1 MTLISRNALK
11 KSVTAIFSVLVILS
25 IMLAVVTLIA
35 ATGRDLQVKK
45 TEYGILDLRNKE
57 FTPFID
63 DIMAKEIVGRRS
75 GGTDKQDPRIRYS
88 EILENINKSLRR
100 YSLETIGTAK
110 LDNDFFTLT
119 RENRYMDLNVKLKR
133 TLSKKYRTVRFTINW
148 KNIIFGTAEKDGEER
163 EVVAINRNRLKE
175 EAHFDVI
182 DKAYQARK
190 EMKATTVDDISD
202 YDMIVHDKNPLL
214 VRKGKIK
221 TDKIDKEK
229 IKKYIDSMDG
239 SFKLYRKDSKPE
251 DKEVTVR
258 VYELNDEGTYLVDLE
273 IVKKGES
280 FKLNEKYKGD
290 CGNWFAYPDSRTPAF
305 DDEHEIDPDKNIT
318 DIISNTYIYGVMNG
332 YEPVKLTVKH
342 NFEFD
347 TNKYDD
353 KVIELTRKTEVFIVK
368 KGETLNIEHY
378 DVFHKNFNEEHFKPT
393 QAGYKRKSIG
403 YELVK
408 TTVRPGD
415 GEAEETNELK
425 KKTGIKNYEV
435 SFYYNRKE
443 IELEA
448 YNDQGNKID
457 DLEKLGLKG
466 NKYKFGDEMYINDN
480 TVPYGTFKRWK
491 TESGNVKNEITQG
504 RAVLDEN
511 FIGSNKLILRAEV
524 VKEEP
529 PKVSII
535 IDYYVEK
542 EKDEYERAKGED
554 YKRQIIREYV
564 KGSPVSIQSLVK
576 TKTPPDLSTYE
587 QAPQYWDAISNT
599 EYTSNVVDRDDIM
612 NIHVRFKKIK
622 TKLHFKKSKPDN
634 VDDWIDDDK
643 FNDLFDTE
651 SAVLYGAKP
660 TASLIAK
667 NAPNGQVIEHAGMR
681 AVFKRWVYLKNGKY
695 VEFDLNT
702 YENKD
707 KVKDLDIY
715 AEWENIAKFKTTV
728 RLADLKDETYAS
740 TPDNPQFDVE
750 YEISGIASGSRYS
763 IKNTELREKLKAKI
777 NEELT
782 RRGWSDF
789 DTIFDMSKLEKTIG
803 DEEEVSVTHDSLNLF
818 TVRIER
824 IVRDL
829 NVEHDFS
836 VQQYSDIA
844 ENIKNFAGTDT
855 SEYSPTELI
864 GAAALRY
871 NIKEVIKYKAT
882 LRKDNA
888 GKFIFKLKD
897 FIKDKYKELKIG
909 INPTNPQYQ
918 SSHFLIDKVAIQGNE
933 FEYDEASGF
942 EVEENDLNFTLRYI
956 YKPNTFKLNIV
967 KGGSDP
973 HNYINLNNQEERDV
987 MHLRQVLLKRPINSE
1002 KTVYDKTKWKFNG
1015 WQYEDGTPVSDGM
1028 LTDHAEGNNY
1038 LMPGTNV
1045 TLKPSWVEVKKAIV
1059 KVALEFEQEDGSYQ
1073 VKALSDKIIGPD
1085 EEQWALGQQIDVD
1098 EYTKK
1103 EGNPINNPTPNFTGY
1118 DYDEEGTLKQNSMRK
1133 KDGKLYY
1140 TVDTIGESI
1149 AKIKFRLKRVNA
1161 RFIATQEYDECELP
1175 EDINNI
1181 KFGSNVNIPTAR
1193 YLRTG
1198 VGGVADFRGWSLED
1212 RSDAD
1217 IIAGSSTF
1225 KFDKEEYFKDST
1237 MTFYARW
1244 KKLEIDLKAN
1254 VQFEKSNG
1262 GKEFGVP
1269 HYIDESEF
1277 VIKKIFAT
1285 YDGQEGEK
1293 ARPNNYRD
1301 IVFNRIKDKN
1311 PFADAVYD
1319 EGDGSQELDIS
1330 EDDNVFNYTIRR
1342 KQWTFNFRLPAQLG
1356 NSVTTVKALYGAKI
1370 GSSSIPNPRFKDVD
1384 LLGINGYAEVEH
1396 WTREVPGSVDAFI
1409 QSGAKFDIENV
1420 NFDDINLYNN
1430 TSGTIDLYPVWG
1442 AIKKLAT
1449 TLQLFEEKSDF
1460 SSESDRWELKEFKSS
1475 VLKTE
1480 NDEVDFETFKDDVL
1494 TAIDERFNSD
1504 FDQMQFKLENQV
1516 KDKNFKTNVKR
1527 NLKLQYYV
1535 ARKKVRLTLSTQETP
1550 TEIPN
1555 VTVADSNNRILEYR
1569 YGQKPNHAV
1578 PSIPGTATHN
1588 FINMWLDEDG
1598 FKFKFNGDR
1607 EVNKNMTL
1615 SPVYEVKYAKFTI
1628 EKGNMEVDEIYYED
1642 EDATAEVVGNK
1653 IEVTLPITKY
1663 PYSIKGLK
1671 SGNTYGLSFGGT
1683 GVPYDKTTQRPVHN
1697 FTYTKEIVQPGDTSV
1712 IQFEQFNQR
1721 FVKYYPQTKTFEPI
1735 TDPAAK
1741 EELQTYDFVAQE
1753 IGNIHMEITNVYYKG
1768 EKYEK
1773 VKKDGTYHYFKYEQ
1787 VFFAQSEINTKQKW
1801 AETNIDV
1808 SFFTRKLQ
1816 TGDGRSYD
1824 YDKSYLKAYV
1834 ENVVRKKMMCE
1845 DIIMPT
1851 FEDDYDVNSS
1861 SNSVL
1866 DEYTKRYKSDEI
1878 NVKGITEYVSF
1889 IYDWRGLNNPLNGT
1903 LYKEVRGMTSYIVDN
1918 STLYEL
1924 WFTSGL
1930 LKTFTIKSNGKNKVI
1945 TFRYWQRKFV
1955 FNYFEQVI
1963 GLRVAVAN

>member
-11 KSVTAIFSVLVILS
+11 KSVTAIFSILVILS
-25 IMLAVVTLIA
+25 IMLAIVTLIA

-45 TEYGILDLRNKE
+45 TEYGLLDLRNKE
-57 FTPFID
+57 FTPYID
-63 DIMAKEIVGRRS
+63 DIMAKEIIGRRS

-88 EILENINKSLRR
+88 EILENVNKSLRR

-119 RENRYMDLNVKLKR
+119 KENQYIDLNVKLKR
-133 TLSKKYRTVRFTINW
+133 TLSKKYRKVRFRINW
-148 KNIIFGTAEKDGEER
+148 KNIVFGIAEKDGEER
-163 EVVAINRNRLKE
+163 EVVAINRDRLKE

-202 YDMIVHDKNPLL
+202 YDMVVHDKNPLL

-221 TDKIDKEK
+221 TDKIDKDK
-229 IKKYIDSMDG
+229 IKKYIDSMNG

-258 VYELNDEGTYLVDLE
+258 VYELNDEGSYLVDLE

-305 DDEHEIDPDKNIT
+305 DDEYEIDPDKNIT
-318 DIISNTYIYGVMNG
+318 DIISNTYVYGVMNG

-368 KGETLNIEHY
+368 KGEVLNIEQY
-378 DVFHKNFNEEHFKPT
+378 DVFNKNFNEDYFKPIQT
-393 QAGYKRKSIG
+393 GYKRKSIG
-403 YELVK
+403 YNLVK
-408 TTVRPGD
+408 TTVRAGD
-415 GEAEETNELK
+415 GVAEETNELQ

-443 IELEA
+443 IEIEA
-448 YNDQGNKID
+448 YNDQGNRIE

-511 FIGSNKLILRAEV
+511 FIGSNRLILRAEV

-542 EKDEYERAKGED
+542 EKDEYERAKGDD

-576 TKTPPDLSTYE
+576 TKTPPDLTTYE
-587 QAPQYWDAISNT
+587 QSPQYWDAISNS
-599 EYTSNVVDRDDIM
+599 EYTSNVVDREGMM

-634 VDDWIDDDK
+634 IDDWIDDDK
-643 FNDLFDTE
+643 FSTLFDTE

-660 TASLIAK
+660 GAALVAK

-728 RLADLKDETYAS
+728 RLADLNGETYATDS
-740 TPDNPQFDVE
+740 DNPQFDIE
-750 YEISGIASGSRYS
+750 YEISGLTPGSKYQIS
-763 IKNTELREKLKAKI
+763 NSELKEKLKAEI
-777 NEELT
+777 NKELN
-782 RRGWSDF
+782 RRGWADF
-789 DTIFDMSKLEKTIG
+789 DSVFDISGLNKTVG
-803 DEEEVSVTHDSLNLF
+803 DETEVNISHDSLNLF
-818 TVRIER
+818 TVKIER

-844 ENIKNFAGTDT
+844 ENIKNLAGTDT
-855 SEYSPTELI
+855 SEYTATELA

-909 INPTNPQYQ
+909 INPSHPQYKA
-918 SSHFLIDKVAIQGNE
+918 SHFLIDKVSIQGNE
-933 FEYDEASGF
+933 FEYDETSGF
-942 EVEENDLNFTLRYI
+942 EVEENELNFTLRYI
-956 YKPNTFKLNIV
+956 YKPNTFKLKIV

-973 HNYINLNNQEERDV
+973 HNYINLNNEEEREV
-987 MHLRQVLLKRPINSE
+987 MHLRQVLLNRPNNTE
-1002 KTVYDKTKWKFNG
+1002 QTAYGKTKWIFKG
-1015 WQYEDGTPVSDGM
+1015 WQYEDGTPVS
-1028 LTDHAEGNNY
+1028 EGLLSDTSEGWNY

-1045 TLKPSWVEVKKAIV
+1045 TLKPAWEEDKKAIV
-1059 KVALEFEQEDGSYQ
+1059 RVGLEFEKEDGSYE
-1073 VKALSDKIIGPD
+1073 VKHLSGIIPGTYD
-1085 EEQWALGQQIDVD
+1085 QQWKLGERVDVD
-1098 EYTKK
+1098 AYTKK
-1103 EGNPINNPTPNFTGY
+1103 DGNPIGGVNFEGY
-1118 DYDEEGTLKQNSMRK
+1118 DFDEEGTLKQNSMIM

-1181 KFGSNVNIPTAR
+1181 KFGSNVNIPAAR

-1198 VGGVADFRGWSLED
+1198 AGGVADFRGWSLED

-1217 IIAGSSTF
+1217 IIAGSSNF
-1225 KFDKEEYFKDST
+1225 NFNKEEYFKNST

-1277 VIKKIFAT
+1277 VIKKIFAK

-1293 ARPNNYRD
+1293 AKPNNYRD

-1396 WTREVPGSVDAFI
+1396 WTREVPGSIDAFI
-1409 QSGAKFDIENV
+1409 QSGAKFDVENV

-1460 SSESDRWELKEFKSS
+1460 SSENDRWEVKELKSS

-1516 KDKNFKTNVKR
+1516 KDKNFKTNVRR

-1555 VTVADSNNRILEYR
+1555 VTVADSNNKILEYR

-1683 GVPYDKTTQRPVHN
+1683 GVPYDKISQRPVHN

-1712 IQFEQFNQR
+1712 IKFELFNQR
-1721 FVKYYPQTKTFEPI
+1721 FVKYYPQTKTFQPI

-1801 AETNIDV
+1801 AESNIDV

-1824 YDKSYLKAYV
+1824 YDKSYLKAYI

-1845 DIIMPT
+1845 DITMPT
-1851 FEDDYDVNSS
+1851 FEDDYDLNSDQVIDL
-1861 SNSVL
+1861 N
-1866 DEYTKRYKSDEI
+1866 EYTKRYKSEKI
-1878 NVKGITEYVSF
+1878 KIKGNTDYVSF

-1903 LYKEVRGMTSYIVDN
+1903 LYKEVRGMTSYN
-1918 STLYEL
+1918 STIYEL

-1955 FNYFEQVI
+1955 FNYFDQVI
-1963 GLRVAVAN
+1963 GLRVAIAN

>member
-11 KSVTAIFSVLVILS
+11 KSVTAIFSILVILS
-25 IMLAVVTLIA
+25 IMLAIVTLIA

-45 TEYGILDLRNKE
+45 TEYGLLDLRNKE
-57 FTPFID
+57 FTPYID
-63 DIMAKEIVGRRS
+63 DIMAKEIIGRRS

-88 EILENINKSLRR
+88 EILENVNKSLRR

-119 RENRYMDLNVKLKR
+119 KENQYIDLNVKLKR
-133 TLSKKYRTVRFTINW
+133 TLSKKYRKVRFRINW
-148 KNIIFGTAEKDGEER
+148 KNIIFGIAEKYGEER
-163 EVVAINRNRLKE
+163 EVVAINRDRLKE

-202 YDMIVHDKNPLL
+202 YDMVVHDKNPLL

-221 TDKIDKEK
+221 TDKIDKDK
-229 IKKYIDSMDG
+229 IKKYIDSMNG

-258 VYELNDEGTYLVDLE
+258 VYELNDEGSYLVDLE

-290 CGNWFAYPDSRTPAF
+290 CGNWFAYPDSRTPTF
-305 DDEHEIDPDKNIT
+305 DDEYEIDPDKNIT
-318 DIISNTYIYGVMNG
+318 DIISNTYVYGVMNG

-368 KGETLNIEHY
+368 KGEVLNIEQY
-378 DVFHKNFNEEHFKPT
+378 DVFNKNFNEDYFKPV
-393 QAGYKRKSIG
+393 QSGYKRKSIG
-403 YELVK
+403 YNLVK
-408 TTVRPGD
+408 TTVRAGD
-415 GEAEETNELK
+415 GVAEETNELQ

-443 IELEA
+443 IEIEA
-448 YNDQGNKID
+448 YNDQGNRIE

-511 FIGSNKLILRAEV
+511 FIGSNRLILRAEV

-542 EKDEYERAKGED
+542 EKDEYERAKGDD

-576 TKTPPDLSTYE
+576 TKTPPDLTTYE
-587 QAPQYWDAISNT
+587 QSPQYWDAISNS
-599 EYTSNVVDRDDIM
+599 EYTSNVVDREGMM

-634 VDDWIDDDK
+634 IDDWIDDDK
-643 FNDLFDTE
+643 FNTLFDTE

-660 TASLIAK
+660 GAALVAK

-728 RLADLKDETYAS
+728 RLADLNGETYA
-740 TPDNPQFDVE
+740 TDPDNPQFDIE
-750 YEISGIASGSRYS
+750 YEISGLTPGNKYQISNS
-763 IKNTELREKLKAKI
+763 ELKEKLKAEI
-777 NEELT
+777 NKELN
-782 RRGWSDF
+782 RRGWADF
-789 DTIFDMSKLEKTIG
+789 DSVFDISGLNKTVG
-803 DEEEVSVTHDSLNLF
+803 DETEVNIAHDSLNLF
-818 TVRIER
+818 TVKIER

-844 ENIKNFAGTDT
+844 ENIKNLAGTDT
-855 SEYSPTELI
+855 SEYTATELA

-909 INPTNPQYQ
+909 INPSHPQYKA
-918 SSHFLIDKVAIQGNE
+918 SHFLIDKVSIQGNE
-933 FEYDEASGF
+933 FEYDETSGF
-942 EVEENDLNFTLRYI
+942 EVEENELNFTLRYI
-956 YKPNTFKLNIV
+956 YKPNTFKLKIV

-973 HNYINLNNQEERDV
+973 HNYINLNNEEEREV
-987 MHLRQVLLKRPINSE
+987 MHLRQVLLNRPNNTEQI
-1002 KTVYDKTKWKFNG
+1002 VYGKTKWIFKG
-1015 WQYEDGTPVSDGM
+1015 WQYEDGTPVS
-1028 LTDHAEGNNY
+1028 EGLLSDTSEGWNY

-1045 TLKPSWVEVKKAIV
+1045 TLKPAWEEDKKAIV
-1059 KVALEFEQEDGSYQ
+1059 RVGLEFEKEDGSYE
-1073 VKALSDKIIGPD
+1073 VKHLSGIIPGTYD
-1085 EEQWALGQQIDVD
+1085 QQWKLGERVDVD
-1098 EYTKK
+1098 AYSKK
-1103 EGNPINNPTPNFTGY
+1103 DGNPIGGVNFEGY
-1118 DYDEEGTLKQNSMRK
+1118 DFDEEGTLKQNSMIM

-1181 KFGSNVNIPTAR
+1181 KYGSNVNIPAAS

-1198 VGGVADFRGWSLED
+1198 AGGVADFRGWSLED

-1217 IIAGSSTF
+1217 IIAGSSNF
-1225 KFDKEEYFKDST
+1225 NFNKEEYFKNST
-1237 MTFYARW
+1237 ITFYARW

-1293 ARPNNYRD
+1293 AKPNNYRD

-1384 LLGINGYAEVEH
+1384 LLGINGYAEVDH
-1396 WTREVPGSVDAFI
+1396 WTREVPGSIDAFI
-1409 QSGAKFDIENV
+1409 QSGAKFDVENV

-1460 SSESDRWELKEFKSS
+1460 SSESDRWELKELKSS

-1504 FDQMQFKLENQV
+1504 FDQMQFKFENQV
-1516 KDKNFKTNVKR
+1516 KDKNFKTNVRR

-1555 VTVADSNNRILEYR
+1555 VTVADSNNKILEYR

-1663 PYSIKGLK
+1663 PYTIKGLK

-1683 GVPYDKTTQRPVHN
+1683 GVPYDKISQRPVHN

-1712 IQFEQFNQR
+1712 IKFEQFNQR

-1773 VKKDGTYHYFKYEQ
+1773 VKKDGIYHYFKYEQ

-1851 FEDDYDVNSS
+1851 FEDDYDLNS
-1861 SNSVL
+1861 
-1866 DEYTKRYKSDEI
+1866 DEVIDLRNYTKRYDSEKI
-1878 NVKGITEYVSF
+1878 KIKGITDYISF
-1889 IYDWRGLNNPLNGT
+1889 IYDYRGLNNPLNGT

-1945 TFRYWQRKFV
+1945 TFRYWQRRFV
-1955 FNYFEQVI
+1955 FNYFDQVI

>member
-305 DDEHEIDPDKNIT
+305 DDEYEIDPDKNIT
-318 DIISNTYIYGVMNG
+318 DIISNTYVYGVMNG

-378 DVFHKNFNEEHFKPT
+378 DVFHKNFNEDHFKPT

-542 EKDEYERAKGED
+542 EKGEYERAKGED

-587 QAPQYWDAISNT
+587 QAPQYWDAINNT

-695 VEFDLNT
+695 VEFDLKT

-728 RLADLKDETYAS
+728 RLADINGETYATDS
-740 TPDNPQFDVE
+740 DNPQFDTE

-855 SEYSPTELI
+855 SEYSPTELA

-909 INPTNPQYQ
+909 INPTDPQYQ
-918 SSHFLIDKVAIQGNE
+918 SSHFLIDKVAIHGNE

-956 YKPNTFKLNIV
+956 YKPNTFKLKIV

-1002 KTVYDKTKWKFNG
+1002 KTIYDKTKWKFNG

-1028 LTDHAEGNNY
+1028 LTDHAEGHNY

-1133 KDGKLYY
+1133 KGGKLYY

-1149 AKIKFRLKRVNA
+1149 AKIKFRLKRVKA

-1175 EDINNI
+1175 EDIKNI
-1181 KFGSNVNIPTAR
+1181 KFGSNVNIPAAS

-1198 VGGVADFRGWSLED
+1198 AGGVADFRGWSLED

-1225 KFDKEEYFKDST
+1225 NFNKEEYFKDST

-1293 ARPNNYRD
+1293 ATPNDYRD

-1311 PFADAVYD
+1311 PFVDAVYD
-1319 EGDGSQELDIS
+1319 EGDGSQQLDIS

-1356 NSVTTVKALYGAKI
+1356 NSVTTVKVLYGAKI

-1384 LLGINGYAEVEH
+1384 LLGTNGYAEVDH
-1396 WTREVPGSVDAFI
+1396 WTREIPSSADAFV

-1442 AIKKLAT
+1442 AVKRMAT

-1460 SSESDRWELKEFKSS
+1460 SSESNRWELKEFKSS
-1475 VLKTE
+1475 TLKTE
-1480 NDEVDFETFKDDVL
+1480 NDEVDFETFKDDIL
-1494 TAIDERFNSD
+1494 TAIGEGFNSD
-1504 FDQMQFKLENQV
+1504 FDELQFMFENQI
-1516 KDKNFKTNVKR
+1516 KDKNFKMNVNK
-1527 NLKLQYYV
+1527 NLKLKYYV
-1535 ARKKVRLTLSTQETP
+1535 LRKKVHLTLDTADNP
-1550 TEIPN
+1550 TEIPG
-1555 VTVADSNNRILEYR
+1555 VTVPNTNGKVLEYR
-1569 YGQKPNHAV
+1569 YGQKPDHGV
-1578 PSIPGTATHN
+1578 PMVSDTGTHEFTST
-1588 FINMWLDEDG
+1588 WLDEDG
-1598 FKFKFNGDR
+1598 FRFSFDGQR
-1607 EVNKNMTL
+1607 EVTKDMKLTPL
-1615 SPVYEVKYAKFTI
+1615 YIEKRAKFTI
-1628 EKGNMEVDEIYYED
+1628 DKGNLGVDEIYYED
-1642 EDATAEVVGNK
+1642 EAATTEIVGNK
-1653 IEVTLPITKY
+1653 IEVTLPVTRY
-1663 PYSIKGLK
+1663 PYTIKGLK
-1671 SGNTYGLSFGGT
+1671 SGSDYGLSFGGL
-1683 GVPYDKTTQRPVHN
+1683 GVPYDKTTQRPVHD
-1697 FTYTKEIVQPGDTSV
+1697 FSYTKEIVQAGETSV
-1712 IQFEQFNQR
+1712 IKFNQFEER
-1721 FVKYYPQTKTFEPI
+1721 FVKHYPQSKIDTPI

-1741 EELQTYDFVAQE
+1741 EEIKTYEFNAEEVGD
-1753 IGNIHMEITNVYYKG
+1753 IHMEITNVYYKG

-1773 VKKDGTYHYFKYEQ
+1773 VKKDGTDHYFRYEE
-1787 VFFAQSEINTKQKW
+1787 VFFTQSEINTKQKW

-1808 SFFTRKLQ
+1808 TFFSKQQGWPSRP
-1816 TGDGRSYD
+1816 YD
-1824 YDKSYLKAYV
+1824 YNKSYQKAYL

-1851 FEDDYDVNSS
+1851 FEDDYDLNSS
-1861 SNSVL
+1861 LNTVL
-1866 DEYTKRYKSDEI
+1866 DDYIKS
-1878 NVKGITEYVSF
+1878 KGINPDNITIRGVSDYARF
-1889 IYDWRGLNNPLNGT
+1889 VFDSNGSGM
-1903 LYKEVRGMTSYIVDN
+1903 LYKKTRGITASMGL
-1918 STLYEL
+1918 TLNFAQGFLGIYP
-1924 WFTSGL
+1924 
-1930 LKTFTIKSNGKNKVI
+1930 IKSNGGTSVI
-1945 TFRYWQRKFV
+1945 SYHYWQYKFV
-1955 FNYFEQVI
+1955 FNGFADVLA
-1963 GLRVAVAN
+1963 LRVAIAN

>member
-11 KSVTAIFSVLVILS
+11 KSVTAIFSILVILS
-25 IMLAVVTLIA
+25 IMLAIITLIA

-45 TEYGILDLRNKE
+45 TEYGLLDLRNKE
-57 FTPFID
+57 FTPYID
-63 DIMAKEIVGRRS
+63 DIMAKEIIGRRS

-88 EILENINKSLRR
+88 EILENVNKSLRR

-119 RENRYMDLNVKLKR
+119 KENQYIDLNVKLKR
-133 TLSKKYRTVRFTINW
+133 TLSKKYRKVRFRINW
-148 KNIIFGTAEKDGEER
+148 KNIVFGIAEKDGEER
-163 EVVAINRNRLKE
+163 EVVAINRDRLKE

-202 YDMIVHDKNPLL
+202 YDMVVHDKNPLL

-221 TDKIDKEK
+221 TDKIDKDK
-229 IKKYIDSMDG
+229 IKKYIDSMNG

-258 VYELNDEGTYLVDLE
+258 VYELNDEGSYLVDLE

-305 DDEHEIDPDKNIT
+305 DDEYEIDPDKNIT
-318 DIISNTYIYGVMNG
+318 DIISNTYVYGVMNG

-368 KGETLNIEHY
+368 KGEVLNIEQY
-378 DVFHKNFNEEHFKPT
+378 DVFNENFNEDYFKPI
-393 QAGYKRKSIG
+393 QSGYKRKSIG
-403 YELVK
+403 YNLVK
-408 TTVRPGD
+408 TTVRAGD
-415 GEAEETNELK
+415 GVAEETNELQ

-443 IELEA
+443 IEIEA
-448 YNDQGNKID
+448 YNDQGNKIE

-511 FIGSNKLILRAEV
+511 FIGSNRLILRAEV

-542 EKDEYERAKGED
+542 EKDEYERAKGDD

-576 TKTPPDLSTYE
+576 TKTPPDLTTYE
-587 QAPQYWDAISNT
+587 QSPQYWDAISNS
-599 EYTSNVVDRDDIM
+599 EYTSNVVDREGMM

-634 VDDWIDDDK
+634 IDDWIDDDK
-643 FNDLFDTE
+643 FSTLFDTE

-660 TASLIAK
+660 GAALVAK

-728 RLADLKDETYAS
+728 RLADLDGETYA
-740 TPDNPQFDVE
+740 TDPDNPQFDIE
-750 YEISGIASGSRYS
+750 YEISGLTPGSKYQIS
-763 IKNTELREKLKAKI
+763 NSELKDKLKAEI
-777 NEELT
+777 NKELN
-782 RRGWSDF
+782 RRGWADF
-789 DTIFDMSKLEKTIG
+789 DSVFDISGLKKTVG
-803 DEEEVSVTHDSLNLF
+803 DETEVNIVHDSLNLF
-818 TVRIER
+818 TVKIER

-844 ENIKNFAGTDT
+844 ENIKNLAGTDT
-855 SEYSPTELI
+855 SEYTATELA
-864 GAAALRY
+864 GAASLRY

-897 FIKDKYKELKIG
+897 FIKNKYKELKIG
-909 INPTNPQYQ
+909 INPSDPQYKA
-918 SSHFLIDKVAIQGNE
+918 SHFLIDKVSIQGNE
-933 FEYDEASGF
+933 FEYDETSGF
-942 EVEENDLNFTLRYI
+942 EVEENELNFTLRYI
-956 YKPNTFKLNIV
+956 YKPNTFKLKIV

-973 HNYINLNNQEERDV
+973 HNYINLNNEEEREV
-987 MHLRQVLLKRPINSE
+987 MHLRQVLLNRPNNTE
-1002 KTVYDKTKWKFNG
+1002 QTAYGKTKWIFKG
-1015 WQYEDGTPVSDGM
+1015 WQYEDGTPVS
-1028 LTDHAEGNNY
+1028 EGLLSDTSEGWNY

-1045 TLKPSWVEVKKAIV
+1045 TLKPAWEEDKKAIV
-1059 KVALEFEQEDGSYQ
+1059 RVGLEFEKEDGNYE
-1073 VKALSDKIIGPD
+1073 VKHLSGIIPGTYD
-1085 EEQWALGQQIDVD
+1085 QQWKLGERVDVD
-1098 EYTKK
+1098 AYSKK
-1103 EGNPINNPTPNFTGY
+1103 DGNPIGGVNFEGY
-1118 DYDEEGTLKQNSMRK
+1118 DFDEEGTLKQNSMIM

-1161 RFIATQEYDECELP
+1161 KFIATQEYDECELP

-1181 KFGSNVNIPTAR
+1181 KFGSNVNIPAAR

-1198 VGGVADFRGWSLED
+1198 AGGVADFRGWSLED

-1217 IIAGSSTF
+1217 IIAGSSNF
-1225 KFDKEEYFKDST
+1225 NFNKEEYFKNST
-1237 MTFYARW
+1237 ITFYARW

-1293 ARPNNYRD
+1293 AKPNNYRD

-1311 PFADAVYD
+1311 PFVDAVYD

-1356 NSVTTVKALYGAKI
+1356 NNVTTVKALYGAKI

-1384 LLGINGYAEVEH
+1384 LLGINGYAEVDH
-1396 WTREVPGSVDAFI
+1396 WTREVPGSIDAFI

-1504 FDQMQFKLENQV
+1504 FDQMQFKFENQV
-1516 KDKNFKTNVKR
+1516 KDKNFKTNVRR

-1555 VTVADSNNRILEYR
+1555 VTVADSNNKILEYR

-1683 GVPYDKTTQRPVHN
+1683 GVPYDKISQRPVHN

-1712 IQFEQFNQR
+1712 IKFELFNQR
-1721 FVKYYPQTKTFEPI
+1721 FVKYYPQTKTFQPI

-1741 EELQTYDFVAQE
+1741 EDIQTYDFIAQE

-1773 VKKDGTYHYFKYEQ
+1773 VKKDGTDHYFKYEQ

-1801 AETNIDV
+1801 AESNIDV

-1824 YDKSYLKAYV
+1824 YDKSYLKAYI

-1845 DIIMPT
+1845 DITMPT
-1851 FEDDYDVNSS
+1851 FEDDYDLNSDQVIDL
-1861 SNSVL
+1861 N
-1866 DEYTKRYKSDEI
+1866 EYTKRYKSEKI
-1878 NVKGITEYVSF
+1878 KIKGNTDYVSF

-1903 LYKEVRGMTSYIVDN
+1903 LYKEVRGMTSYN
-1918 STLYEL
+1918 STIYEL

-1955 FNYFEQVI
+1955 FNYFDQVI
-1963 GLRVAVAN
+1963 GLRVAIAN

>member
-11 KSVTAIFSVLVILS
+11 KSVIAIFSILVILS
-25 IMLAVVTLIA
+25 IMLAIVTLIA

-45 TEYGILDLRNKE
+45 TEYGLLDLRNKE
-57 FTPFID
+57 FTPYID
-63 DIMAKEIVGRRS
+63 DIMAKEIIGRRS

-88 EILENINKSLRR
+88 EILENVNKSLRR

-119 RENRYMDLNVKLKR
+119 KENQYIDLNVKLKR
-133 TLSKKYRTVRFTINW
+133 TLSKKYRKVRFRINW
-148 KNIIFGTAEKDGEER
+148 KNIVFGIAEKDGEER
-163 EVVAINRNRLKE
+163 EVVAINRDRLKE

-202 YDMIVHDKNPLL
+202 YDMVVHDKNPLL

-221 TDKIDKEK
+221 TDKIDKDK
-229 IKKYIDSMDG
+229 IKKYIDSMNG

-258 VYELNDEGTYLVDLE
+258 VYELNDEGSYLVDLE

-290 CGNWFAYPDSRTPAF
+290 CGHWFAYPDSRTPAF
-305 DDEHEIDPDKNIT
+305 DDEYEIDPDKNIT
-318 DIISNTYIYGVMNG
+318 DIISNTYVYGVMNG

-368 KGETLNIEHY
+368 KGEVLNIEQY
-378 DVFHKNFNEEHFKPT
+378 DVFNKNFNEDYFKPI
-393 QAGYKRKSIG
+393 QSGYKRKSIG
-403 YELVK
+403 YNLVK
-408 TTVRPGD
+408 TTVRAGD
-415 GEAEETNELK
+415 GVAEETNELQ

-443 IELEA
+443 IEIEA
-448 YNDQGNKID
+448 YNDQGNRIE

-511 FIGSNKLILRAEV
+511 FIGSNRLILRAEV

-542 EKDEYERAKGED
+542 EKDEYERAKGDD

-576 TKTPPDLSTYE
+576 TKTPPDLTTYE
-587 QAPQYWDAISNT
+587 QSPQYWDAISNS
-599 EYTSNVVDRDDIM
+599 EYTSNVVDREGMM

-634 VDDWIDDDK
+634 IDDWIDDDK
-643 FNDLFDTE
+643 FNTLFDTE

-660 TASLIAK
+660 GAALVAK

-728 RLADLKDETYAS
+728 RLADLDSETYA
-740 TPDNPQFDVE
+740 TDPDNPQFDIE
-750 YEISGIASGSRYS
+750 YEISGLTPGSKYQIS
-763 IKNTELREKLKAKI
+763 NSELKEKLKAEI
-777 NEELT
+777 NKELN
-782 RRGWSDF
+782 RRGWADF
-789 DTIFDMSKLEKTIG
+789 DSVFDISGLNKTVG
-803 DEEEVSVTHDSLNLF
+803 DETEVNIAHDSLNLF
-818 TVRIER
+818 TVKIER

-844 ENIKNFAGTDT
+844 ENIKNLAGTDT
-855 SEYSPTELI
+855 SEYTATELA

-909 INPTNPQYQ
+909 INPSHPQYKA
-918 SSHFLIDKVAIQGNE
+918 SHFLIDKVSIQGNE
-933 FEYDEASGF
+933 FEYDETSGF
-942 EVEENDLNFTLRYI
+942 EVEENELNFTLRYI
-956 YKPNTFKLNIV
+956 YKPNTFKLKIV

-973 HNYINLNNQEERDV
+973 HNYINLNNEEEREV
-987 MHLRQVLLKRPINSE
+987 MHLRQVLLNRPNNTE
-1002 KTVYDKTKWKFNG
+1002 QTAYGKTKWIFKG
-1015 WQYEDGTPVSDGM
+1015 WQYEDGTPVS
-1028 LTDHAEGNNY
+1028 EGLLSDTSEGWNY

-1045 TLKPSWVEVKKAIV
+1045 TLKPSWEEDKKAIV
-1059 KVALEFEQEDGSYQ
+1059 RVGLEFEKEDGSYE
-1073 VKALSDKIIGPD
+1073 VKHLSGIIPGSYD
-1085 EEQWALGQQIDVD
+1085 QQWKLGERVDVD
-1098 EYTKK
+1098 AYSKK
-1103 EGNPINNPTPNFTGY
+1103 DGNPIGGVNFEGY
-1118 DYDEEGTLKQNSMRK
+1118 DFDEEGTLKQNSMIM

-1181 KFGSNVNIPTAR
+1181 KFGSNVNIPAAR

-1198 VGGVADFRGWSLED
+1198 AGGVADFRGWSLED

-1225 KFDKEEYFKDST
+1225 SFNKEEYFKDST
-1237 MTFYARW
+1237 VTFYARW

-1293 ARPNNYRD
+1293 AKPNNYRD

-1342 KQWTFNFRLPAQLG
+1342 KQWTFNFHLPAQLG

-1384 LLGINGYAEVEH
+1384 LLGINGYAEVDH
-1396 WTREVPGSVDAFI
+1396 WTREVPGSIDAFI
-1409 QSGAKFDIENV
+1409 QSGAKFDVENV

-1504 FDQMQFKLENQV
+1504 FDQMQFKFENQV

-1555 VTVADSNNRILEYR
+1555 VTVADSNNKILEYR

-1683 GVPYDKTTQRPVHN
+1683 GVPYDKISQRPVHN

-1712 IQFEQFNQR
+1712 IKFELFNQR
-1721 FVKYYPQTKTFEPI
+1721 FVKYYPQTKTFQPI

-1824 YDKSYLKAYV
+1824 YDKSYLKAYI

-1845 DIIMPT
+1845 DITMPT
-1851 FEDDYDVNSS
+1851 FEDDYDLNSDQVIDL
-1861 SNSVL
+1861 N
-1866 DEYTKRYKSDEI
+1866 EYTKRYKSEKI
-1878 NVKGITEYVSF
+1878 KIKGNTDYVSF

-1903 LYKEVRGMTSYIVDN
+1903 LYKEVRGMTSYN
-1918 STLYEL
+1918 STIYEL

-1955 FNYFEQVI
+1955 FNYFDQVI
-1963 GLRVAVAN
+1963 GLRVAIAN

>member
-1 MTLISRNALK
+1 
-11 KSVTAIFSVLVILS
+11 
-25 IMLAVVTLIA
+25 
-35 ATGRDLQVKK
+35 
-45 TEYGILDLRNKE
+45 
-57 FTPFID
+57 
-63 DIMAKEIVGRRS
+63 
-75 GGTDKQDPRIRYS
+75 
-88 EILENINKSLRR
+88 
-100 YSLETIGTAK
+100 
-110 LDNDFFTLT
+110 
-119 RENRYMDLNVKLKR
+119 
-133 TLSKKYRTVRFTINW
+133 
-148 KNIIFGTAEKDGEER
+148 
-163 EVVAINRNRLKE
+163 
-175 EAHFDVI
+175 
-182 DKAYQARK
+182 
-190 EMKATTVDDISD
+190 
-202 YDMIVHDKNPLL
+202 
-214 VRKGKIK
+214 
-221 TDKIDKEK
+221 
-229 IKKYIDSMDG
+229 
-239 SFKLYRKDSKPE
+239 
-251 DKEVTVR
+251 
-258 VYELNDEGTYLVDLE
+258 
-273 IVKKGES
+273 
-280 FKLNEKYKGD
+280 
-290 CGNWFAYPDSRTPAF
+290 
-305 DDEHEIDPDKNIT
+305 
-318 DIISNTYIYGVMNG
+318 MN
-332 YEPVKLTVKH
+332 
-342 NFEFD
+342 
-347 TNKYDD
+347 
-353 KVIELTRKTEVFIVK
+353 
-368 KGETLNIEHY
+368 
-378 DVFHKNFNEEHFKPT
+378 
-393 QAGYKRKSIG
+393 
-403 YELVK
+403 
-408 TTVRPGD
+408 
-415 GEAEETNELK
+415 
-425 KKTGIKNYEV
+425 
-435 SFYYNRKE
+435 
-443 IELEA
+443 
-448 YNDQGNKID
+448 
-457 DLEKLGLKG
+457 
-466 NKYKFGDEMYINDN
+466 
-480 TVPYGTFKRWK
+480 
-491 TESGNVKNEITQG
+491 
-504 RAVLDEN
+504 
-511 FIGSNKLILRAEV
+511 
-524 VKEEP
+524 
-529 PKVSII
+529 
-535 IDYYVEK
+535 
-542 EKDEYERAKGED
+542 
-554 YKRQIIREYV
+554 
-564 KGSPVSIQSLVK
+564 
-576 TKTPPDLSTYE
+576 
-587 QAPQYWDAISNT
+587 
-599 EYTSNVVDRDDIM
+599 
-612 NIHVRFKKIK
+612 
-622 TKLHFKKSKPDN
+622 
-634 VDDWIDDDK
+634 
-643 FNDLFDTE
+643 
-651 SAVLYGAKP
+651 
-660 TASLIAK
+660 
-667 NAPNGQVIEHAGMR
+667 
-681 AVFKRWVYLKNGKY
+681 
-695 VEFDLNT
+695 
-702 YENKD
+702 
-707 KVKDLDIY
+707 
-715 AEWENIAKFKTTV
+715 
-728 RLADLKDETYAS
+728 
-740 TPDNPQFDVE
+740 
-750 YEISGIASGSRYS
+750 
-763 IKNTELREKLKAKI
+763 
-777 NEELT
+777 
-782 RRGWSDF
+782 RRGWADF
-789 DTIFDMSKLEKTIG
+789 DSVFDISGLNKTVG
-803 DEEEVSVTHDSLNLF
+803 DESEVNIAHDSLNLF
-818 TVRIER
+818 TVKIER

-844 ENIKNFAGTDT
+844 ENIKNLAGTDT
-855 SEYSPTELI
+855 SEYTATELA
-864 GAAALRY
+864 GAASLRY

-897 FIKDKYKELKIG
+897 FIKNKYKELKIG
-909 INPTNPQYQ
+909 INPSDPQYKA
-918 SSHFLIDKVAIQGNE
+918 SHFLIDKVSIQGNE
-933 FEYDEASGF
+933 FEYDETSGF
-942 EVEENDLNFTLRYI
+942 EVEENELNFTLRYI
-956 YKPNTFKLNIV
+956 YKPNTFKLKIV

-973 HNYINLNNQEERDV
+973 HNYINLNNEEEREV
-987 MHLRQVLLKRPINSE
+987 MHLRQVLLNRPNNTE
-1002 KTVYDKTKWKFNG
+1002 QTVYGKTKWIFKG
-1015 WQYEDGTPVSDGM
+1015 WQYEDGTPVS
-1028 LTDHAEGNNY
+1028 EGLLSDTSEGWNY

-1045 TLKPSWVEVKKAIV
+1045 TLKPAWEEDKKAIV
-1059 KVALEFEQEDGSYQ
+1059 RVGLEFEKEDGNYEVKHLSGIIPGSYDQ
-1073 VKALSDKIIGPD
+1073 
-1085 EEQWALGQQIDVD
+1085 QWKLGERVDVD
-1098 EYTKK
+1098 AYSKK
-1103 EGNPINNPTPNFTGY
+1103 DGNPIGGVNFEGY
-1118 DYDEEGTLKQNSMRK
+1118 DFDEEGTLKQNSMIM

-1181 KFGSNVNIPTAR
+1181 KFGSNVNIPAAR

-1198 VGGVADFRGWSLED
+1198 AGGVADFRGWSLED

-1217 IIAGSSTF
+1217 IIAGSSNF
-1225 KFDKEEYFKDST
+1225 NFNKEEYFKNST
-1237 MTFYARW
+1237 ITFYARW

-1293 ARPNNYRD
+1293 AKPNNYRD

-1384 LLGINGYAEVEH
+1384 LLGINGYAEVDH
-1396 WTREVPGSVDAFI
+1396 WTREVPGSIDAFI
-1409 QSGAKFDIENV
+1409 QSGAKFDVENV

-1504 FDQMQFKLENQV
+1504 FDQMQFKFENQV

-1555 VTVADSNNRILEYR
+1555 VTVADSNNKILEYR

-1683 GVPYDKTTQRPVHN
+1683 GVPYDKISQRPVHN

-1712 IQFEQFNQR
+1712 IKFGLFNQR

-1773 VKKDGTYHYFKYEQ
+1773 VKKDGTYHYFRYEQ

-1801 AETNIDV
+1801 AESNIDV

-1824 YDKSYLKAYV
+1824 YDKSYLKAYI

-1845 DIIMPT
+1845 DITMPT
-1851 FEDDYDVNSS
+1851 FEDDYDLNSDQVIDL
-1861 SNSVL
+1861 N
-1866 DEYTKRYKSDEI
+1866 EYTKRYKSEKI
-1878 NVKGITEYVSF
+1878 KIKGNTDYVSF

-1903 LYKEVRGMTSYIVDN
+1903 LYKEVRGMTSYN
-1918 STLYEL
+1918 STIYEL

-1955 FNYFEQVI
+1955 FNYFDQVI
-1963 GLRVAVAN
+1963 GLRVAIAN

>member
-11 KSVTAIFSVLVILS
+11 KSVTAIFSILVILS
-25 IMLAVVTLIA
+25 IMLAIITLIA

-45 TEYGILDLRNKE
+45 TEYGLLDLRNKE
-57 FTPFID
+57 FTPYID
-63 DIMAKEIVGRRS
+63 DIMAKEIIGRRS

-88 EILENINKSLRR
+88 EILESVNKSLRR

-119 RENRYMDLNVKLKR
+119 KENQYIDLNVKLKR
-133 TLSKKYRTVRFTINW
+133 TLSKKYRKVRFRINW
-148 KNIIFGTAEKDGEER
+148 KNIVFGIAEKDGEER
-163 EVVAINRNRLKE
+163 EVVAINRDRLKE

-202 YDMIVHDKNPLL
+202 YDMVVHDKNPLL

-221 TDKIDKEK
+221 TDKIDKDK
-229 IKKYIDSMDG
+229 IKKYIDSMNG

-258 VYELNDEGTYLVDLE
+258 VYELNDEGSYLVDLE

-290 CGNWFAYPDSRTPAF
+290 CGHWFAYPDSRTPAF
-305 DDEHEIDPDKNIT
+305 DDEYEIDPDKNIT
-318 DIISNTYIYGVMNG
+318 DIISNTYVYGVMNG

-368 KGETLNIEHY
+368 KGEVLNIEQY
-378 DVFHKNFNEEHFKPT
+378 DVFNKNFNEDYFKPV
-393 QAGYKRKSIG
+393 QSGYKRKSIG
-403 YELVK
+403 YNLVK
-408 TTVRPGD
+408 TTVRAGD
-415 GEAEETNELK
+415 GVAEETNELQ

-443 IELEA
+443 IEIEA
-448 YNDQGNKID
+448 YNDQGNRIE

-511 FIGSNKLILRAEV
+511 FIGSNRLILRAEV

-542 EKDEYERAKGED
+542 EKDEYERAKGDD

-576 TKTPPDLSTYE
+576 TKTPPDLTTYE
-587 QAPQYWDAISNT
+587 QSPQYWDAISNS
-599 EYTSNVVDRDDIM
+599 EYTSNVVDREGMM
-612 NIHVRFKKIK
+612 NIYVRFKKIK

-634 VDDWIDDDK
+634 IDDWIDDDK
-643 FNDLFDTE
+643 FNTLFDTE

-660 TASLIAK
+660 GAALVAK

-715 AEWENIAKFKTTV
+715 AEWKNIAKFKTTV
-728 RLADLKDETYAS
+728 RLADLDSETYA
-740 TPDNPQFDVE
+740 TDPDNPQFDIE
-750 YEISGIASGSRYS
+750 YEISGLTPGSKYQIS
-763 IKNTELREKLKAKI
+763 NSELKEKLKAEI
-777 NEELT
+777 NKELN
-782 RRGWSDF
+782 RRGWADF
-789 DTIFDMSKLEKTIG
+789 DSVFDISGLNKTVG
-803 DEEEVSVTHDSLNLF
+803 DESEVNIAHDSLNLF
-818 TVRIER
+818 TVKIER

-844 ENIKNFAGTDT
+844 ENIKNLAGTDT
-855 SEYSPTELI
+855 SEYTATELA
-864 GAAALRY
+864 GAASLRY

-897 FIKDKYKELKIG
+897 FIKNKYKELKIG
-909 INPTNPQYQ
+909 INPSDPQYKA
-918 SSHFLIDKVAIQGNE
+918 SHFLIDKVSIQGNE
-933 FEYDEASGF
+933 FEYDETSGF
-942 EVEENDLNFTLRYI
+942 EVEENELNFTLRYI
-956 YKPNTFKLNIV
+956 YKPNTFKLKIV

-973 HNYINLNNQEERDV
+973 HNYINLNNEEEREV
-987 MHLRQVLLKRPINSE
+987 MHLRQVLLNRPNNTE
-1002 KTVYDKTKWKFNG
+1002 QTAYGKTKWIFKG
-1015 WQYEDGTPVSDGM
+1015 WQYEDGTPVS
-1028 LTDHAEGNNY
+1028 EGLLSDTSEGWNY

-1045 TLKPSWVEVKKAIV
+1045 TLKPAWEEDKKAIV
-1059 KVALEFEQEDGSYQ
+1059 RVGLEFEKEDGNYE
-1073 VKALSDKIIGPD
+1073 VKHLSGIIPGTYD
-1085 EEQWALGQQIDVD
+1085 QQWKLGERVDVD
-1098 EYTKK
+1098 EYSKK
-1103 EGNPINNPTPNFTGY
+1103 DGNPIGGVNFEGY
-1118 DYDEEGTLKQNSMRK
+1118 DFDEEGTLKQNSMIM

-1181 KFGSNVNIPTAR
+1181 KFGNNVNIPAAR

-1198 VGGVADFRGWSLED
+1198 AGGVADFRGWSLED

-1217 IIAGSSTF
+1217 IIAGSSNF
-1225 KFDKEEYFKDST
+1225 NFNKEEYFKNST
-1237 MTFYARW
+1237 ITFYARW

-1293 ARPNNYRD
+1293 AKPNNYRD

-1342 KQWTFNFRLPAQLG
+1342 KQWTFNFHLPAQLG

-1384 LLGINGYAEVEH
+1384 LLGINGYAEVDH
-1396 WTREVPGSVDAFI
+1396 WTREVPGSIDAFI

-1460 SSESDRWELKEFKSS
+1460 SSENDRWEVKEFKSS

-1555 VTVADSNNRILEYR
+1555 VTVADSNNKILEYR

-1683 GVPYDKTTQRPVHN
+1683 GVPYDKISQRPVHN

-1712 IQFEQFNQR
+1712 IKFEQFNQR

-1741 EELQTYDFVAQE
+1741 EENQTYDFIAQE

-1801 AETNIDV
+1801 AESNIDV

-1845 DIIMPT
+1845 DITMPT
-1851 FEDDYDVNSS
+1851 FEDDYDLNSDQVIDL
-1861 SNSVL
+1861 N
-1866 DEYTKRYKSDEI
+1866 EYTKRYKSEKI
-1878 NVKGITEYVSF
+1878 KIKGNTDYVSF

-1903 LYKEVRGMTSYIVDN
+1903 LYKEVRGMTSYN
-1918 STLYEL
+1918 STIYEL

-1955 FNYFEQVI
+1955 FNYFDQVI

>member
-11 KSVTAIFSVLVILS
+11 KSVTAIFSILVILS
-25 IMLAVVTLIA
+25 IMLAIVTLIA

-45 TEYGILDLRNKE
+45 TEYGLLDLRNKE
-57 FTPFID
+57 FTPYID
-63 DIMAKEIVGRRS
+63 DIMAKEIIGRRS

-88 EILENINKSLRR
+88 EILENVNKSLRR

-119 RENRYMDLNVKLKR
+119 KENQYIDLNVKLKR
-133 TLSKKYRTVRFTINW
+133 TLSKKYRKVRFRINW
-148 KNIIFGTAEKDGEER
+148 KNIVFGIAEKDGEER
-163 EVVAINRNRLKE
+163 EVVAINRDRLKE

-202 YDMIVHDKNPLL
+202 YDMVVHDKNPLL

-221 TDKIDKEK
+221 TDKIDKDK
-229 IKKYIDSMDG
+229 IKKYIDSMNG

-258 VYELNDEGTYLVDLE
+258 VYELNDEGSYLVDLE

-305 DDEHEIDPDKNIT
+305 DDEYEIDPDKNIT
-318 DIISNTYIYGVMNG
+318 DIISNTYVYGVMNG

-368 KGETLNIEHY
+368 KGEVLNIEQY
-378 DVFHKNFNEEHFKPT
+378 DVFNKNFNEDYFKPV
-393 QAGYKRKSIG
+393 QSGYKRKSIG
-403 YELVK
+403 YNLVK
-408 TTVRPGD
+408 TTVRAGD
-415 GEAEETNELK
+415 GVAEETNELQ

-443 IELEA
+443 IEIEA

-511 FIGSNKLILRAEV
+511 FIGSNRLILRAEV

-542 EKDEYERAKGED
+542 EKDEYERAKGDD

-576 TKTPPDLSTYE
+576 TKTPPDLTTYE
-587 QAPQYWDAISNT
+587 QSPQYWDAISNS
-599 EYTSNVVDRDDIM
+599 EYTSNVVDREGMM

-634 VDDWIDDDK
+634 IDDWIDDDK
-643 FNDLFDTE
+643 FSTLFDTE

-660 TASLIAK
+660 GAALVAK

-728 RLADLKDETYAS
+728 RLADLNGETYA
-740 TPDNPQFDVE
+740 TDPDNPQFDIE
-750 YEISGIASGSRYS
+750 YEISGLTPGSKYQIS
-763 IKNTELREKLKAKI
+763 NSELKEKLKAEI
-777 NEELT
+777 NKELN
-782 RRGWSDF
+782 RRGWADF
-789 DTIFDMSKLEKTIG
+789 DSIFDISGLNKTVG
-803 DEEEVSVTHDSLNLF
+803 DETEVNIAHDSLNLF
-818 TVRIER
+818 TVKIER

-844 ENIKNFAGTDT
+844 ENIKNLAGTDT
-855 SEYSPTELI
+855 SEYTATELA
-864 GAAALRY
+864 GAASLRY

-897 FIKDKYKELKIG
+897 FIKNKYKELKIG
-909 INPTNPQYQ
+909 INPSDPQYKA
-918 SSHFLIDKVAIQGNE
+918 SHFLIDKVSIQGNE
-933 FEYDEASGF
+933 FEYDETSGF
-942 EVEENDLNFTLRYI
+942 EVEENELNFTLRYI
-956 YKPNTFKLNIV
+956 YKPNTFKLKIV

-973 HNYINLNNQEERDV
+973 HNYINLNNEEEREV
-987 MHLRQVLLKRPINSE
+987 MHLRQVLLNRPNNTE
-1002 KTVYDKTKWKFNG
+1002 QTAYGKTKWIFKG
-1015 WQYEDGTPVSDGM
+1015 WQYEDGTPVS
-1028 LTDHAEGNNY
+1028 EGLLSDTSEGWNY

-1045 TLKPSWVEVKKAIV
+1045 TLKPAWEEDKKAIV
-1059 KVALEFEQEDGSYQ
+1059 RVGLEFEKEDGSYE
-1073 VKALSDKIIGPD
+1073 VKHLSGIIPGSYD
-1085 EEQWALGQQIDVD
+1085 QQWKLGERVDVD
-1098 EYTKK
+1098 EYSKK
-1103 EGNPINNPTPNFTGY
+1103 DGNPIGGVNFEGY
-1118 DYDEEGTLKQNSMRK
+1118 DFDEEGTLKQNSMIM

-1161 RFIATQEYDECELP
+1161 KFIATQEYDECELP

-1181 KFGSNVNIPTAR
+1181 KFGSNVNIPAAR

-1198 VGGVADFRGWSLED
+1198 AGGVADFRGWSLED

-1217 IIAGSSTF
+1217 IIAGSSNF
-1225 KFDKEEYFKDST
+1225 NFNKEEYFKNST
-1237 MTFYARW
+1237 ITFYARW

-1384 LLGINGYAEVEH
+1384 LLGINGYAEVDH
-1396 WTREVPGSVDAFI
+1396 WTREVPGSIDAFI
-1409 QSGAKFDIENV
+1409 QSGAKFDVENV

-1504 FDQMQFKLENQV
+1504 FDQMQFKFENQV
-1516 KDKNFKTNVKR
+1516 KDKNFKTNVRR

-1555 VTVADSNNRILEYR
+1555 VTVADSNNKILEYR

-1663 PYSIKGLK
+1663 PYTIKGLK

-1683 GVPYDKTTQRPVHN
+1683 GVPYDKISQRPVHN

-1712 IQFEQFNQR
+1712 IKFEQFNQR
-1721 FVKYYPQTKTFEPI
+1721 FVKYYPQTKTFQPI

-1741 EELQTYDFVAQE
+1741 EELQTYDFIAQE
-1753 IGNIHMEITNVYYKG
+1753 ISNIHMEITNVYYKG

-1773 VKKDGTYHYFKYEQ
+1773 VKKDGTDHYFKYEQ

-1801 AETNIDV
+1801 AESNIDV

-1878 NVKGITEYVSF
+1878 NVKGITEYALF
-1889 IYDWRGLNNPLNGT
+1889 IYDIRENNNPLNGT
-1903 LYKEVRGMTSYIVDN
+1903 LYKEVRGMTSYN
-1918 STLYEL
+1918 STIYEL

-1955 FNYFEQVI
+1955 FNYFDQVI

>member
-11 KSVTAIFSVLVILS
+11 KSVTAIFSILVILS
-25 IMLAVVTLIA
+25 IMLAIITLIA

-45 TEYGILDLRNKE
+45 TEYGLLDLRNKE
-57 FTPFID
+57 FTPYID
-63 DIMAKEIVGRRS
+63 DIMAKEIIGRRS

-88 EILENINKSLRR
+88 EILENVNKSLRR

-119 RENRYMDLNVKLKR
+119 KENQYIDLNVKLKR
-133 TLSKKYRTVRFTINW
+133 TLSKKYRKVRFRINW
-148 KNIIFGTAEKDGEER
+148 KNIVFGIAEKDGEER
-163 EVVAINRNRLKE
+163 EVVAINRDRLKE

-202 YDMIVHDKNPLL
+202 YDMVVHDKNPLL

-221 TDKIDKEK
+221 TDKIDKDK
-229 IKKYIDSMDG
+229 IKKYIDSMNG

-258 VYELNDEGTYLVDLE
+258 VYELNDEGSYLVDLE

-290 CGNWFAYPDSRTPAF
+290 CGHWFAYPDSRTPAF
-305 DDEHEIDPDKNIT
+305 DDEYEIDPDKNIT
-318 DIISNTYIYGVMNG
+318 DIISNTYVYGVMNG

-368 KGETLNIEHY
+368 KGEVLNIEQY
-378 DVFHKNFNEEHFKPT
+378 DVFNKNFNEDYFKPI
-393 QAGYKRKSIG
+393 QSGYKRKSIG
-403 YELVK
+403 YNLVK
-408 TTVRPGD
+408 TTVRAGD
-415 GEAEETNELK
+415 GVAEETNELQ

-443 IELEA
+443 IEIEA
-448 YNDQGNKID
+448 YNDQGNRIE

-511 FIGSNKLILRAEV
+511 FIGSNRLILRAEV

-542 EKDEYERAKGED
+542 EKDEYERAKGDD

-576 TKTPPDLSTYE
+576 TKTPPDLTTYE
-587 QAPQYWDAISNT
+587 QSPQYWDAISNS
-599 EYTSNVVDRDDIM
+599 EYTSNVVDREGMM

-634 VDDWIDDDK
+634 IDDWIDDDK
-643 FNDLFDTE
+643 FNTLFDTE

-660 TASLIAK
+660 GAALVAK

-715 AEWENIAKFKTTV
+715 AEWKNIAKFKTTV
-728 RLADLKDETYAS
+728 RLADLDSETYA
-740 TPDNPQFDVE
+740 TDPDNPQFDIE
-750 YEISGIASGSRYS
+750 YEISGLTPGSKYQIS
-763 IKNTELREKLKAKI
+763 NSELKEKLKAEI
-777 NEELT
+777 NKELN
-782 RRGWSDF
+782 RRGWADF
-789 DTIFDMSKLEKTIG
+789 DSVFDISGLNKTVG
-803 DEEEVSVTHDSLNLF
+803 DETEVNIAHDSLNLF
-818 TVRIER
+818 TVKIER

-844 ENIKNFAGTDT
+844 ENIKNLAGTDT
-855 SEYSPTELI
+855 SEYTATELA
-864 GAAALRY
+864 GAASLRY

-909 INPTNPQYQ
+909 INPSHPQYKA
-918 SSHFLIDKVAIQGNE
+918 SHFLIDKVSIQGNE
-933 FEYDEASGF
+933 FEYDETSGF
-942 EVEENDLNFTLRYI
+942 EVEENELNFTLRYI
-956 YKPNTFKLNIV
+956 YKPNTFKLKIV

-973 HNYINLNNQEERDV
+973 HNYINLNNEEEREV
-987 MHLRQVLLKRPINSE
+987 MHLRQVLLNRPNNTE
-1002 KTVYDKTKWKFNG
+1002 QTVYGKTKWIFKG
-1015 WQYEDGTPVSDGM
+1015 WQYEDGTPVS
-1028 LTDHAEGNNY
+1028 EGLLSDTSEGWNY

-1045 TLKPSWVEVKKAIV
+1045 TLKPAWEEDKKAIV
-1059 KVALEFEQEDGSYQ
+1059 RVGLEFEKEDGNYEVKHLSGIIPGSYDQ
-1073 VKALSDKIIGPD
+1073 
-1085 EEQWALGQQIDVD
+1085 QWKLGERVDVD
-1098 EYTKK
+1098 AYSKK
-1103 EGNPINNPTPNFTGY
+1103 DGNPIGGVNFEGY
-1118 DYDEEGTLKQNSMRK
+1118 DFDEEGTLKQNSMIM

-1181 KFGSNVNIPTAR
+1181 KFGSNVNIPAAR

-1198 VGGVADFRGWSLED
+1198 AGGVADFRGWSLED

-1217 IIAGSSTF
+1217 IIAGSSNF
-1225 KFDKEEYFKDST
+1225 NFNKEEYFKNST
-1237 MTFYARW
+1237 ITFYARW

-1293 ARPNNYRD
+1293 AKPNNYRD

-1342 KQWTFNFRLPAQLG
+1342 KQWTFNFHLPAQLG

-1384 LLGINGYAEVEH
+1384 LLGINGYAEVDH
-1396 WTREVPGSVDAFI
+1396 WTREVPGSIDAFI
-1409 QSGAKFDIENV
+1409 QSGAKFDVENV

-1504 FDQMQFKLENQV
+1504 FDQMQFKFENQV

-1555 VTVADSNNRILEYR
+1555 VTVADSNNKILEYR

-1598 FKFKFNGDR
+1598 CKFKFNGDR

-1683 GVPYDKTTQRPVHN
+1683 GVPYDKISQRPVHN

-1712 IQFEQFNQR
+1712 IKFELFNQR

-1773 VKKDGTYHYFKYEQ
+1773 VKKDGTYHYFRYEQ

-1801 AETNIDV
+1801 AESNIDV

-1824 YDKSYLKAYV
+1824 YDKSYLKAYI

-1845 DIIMPT
+1845 DITMPT
-1851 FEDDYDVNSS
+1851 FEDDYDLNSDQVIDL
-1861 SNSVL
+1861 N
-1866 DEYTKRYKSDEI
+1866 EYTKRYKSEKI
-1878 NVKGITEYVSF
+1878 KIKGNTDYVSF

-1903 LYKEVRGMTSYIVDN
+1903 LYQEVRGMTSYN
-1918 STLYEL
+1918 STIYEL

-1955 FNYFEQVI
+1955 FNYFDQVI
-1963 GLRVAVAN
+1963 GLRVAIAN

>member
-11 KSVTAIFSVLVILS
+11 KSVTAIFSILVILS
-25 IMLAVVTLIA
+25 IMLAIITLIA

-45 TEYGILDLRNKE
+45 TEYGLLDLRNKE
-57 FTPFID
+57 FTPYID
-63 DIMAKEIVGRRS
+63 DIMAKEIIGRRS

-88 EILENINKSLRR
+88 EILENVNKSLRR

-119 RENRYMDLNVKLKR
+119 KENQYIDLNVKLKR
-133 TLSKKYRTVRFTINW
+133 TLSKKYRKVRFRINW
-148 KNIIFGTAEKDGEER
+148 KNIVFGIAEKDGEER
-163 EVVAINRNRLKE
+163 EVVAINRDRLKE

-202 YDMIVHDKNPLL
+202 YDMVVHDKNPLL

-221 TDKIDKEK
+221 TDKIDKDK
-229 IKKYIDSMDG
+229 IKKYIDSMNG

-258 VYELNDEGTYLVDLE
+258 VYELNDEGSYLVDLE

-290 CGNWFAYPDSRTPAF
+290 CGHWFAYPDSRTPAF
-305 DDEHEIDPDKNIT
+305 DDEYEIDPDKNIT
-318 DIISNTYIYGVMNG
+318 DIISNTYVYGVMNG

-368 KGETLNIEHY
+368 KGEVLNIEQY
-378 DVFHKNFNEEHFKPT
+378 DVFNKNFNEDYFKPI
-393 QAGYKRKSIG
+393 QSGYKRKSIG
-403 YELVK
+403 YNLVK
-408 TTVRPGD
+408 TTVRAGD
-415 GEAEETNELK
+415 GVAEETNELQ

-443 IELEA
+443 IEIEA
-448 YNDQGNKID
+448 YNDQGNRIE

-511 FIGSNKLILRAEV
+511 FIGSNRLILRAEV

-542 EKDEYERAKGED
+542 EKDEYERAKGDD

-576 TKTPPDLSTYE
+576 TKTPPDLTTYE
-587 QAPQYWDAISNT
+587 QSPQYWDAISNS
-599 EYTSNVVDRDDIM
+599 EYTSNVVDREGMM

-634 VDDWIDDDK
+634 IDDWIDDDK
-643 FNDLFDTE
+643 FNTLFDTE

-660 TASLIAK
+660 GAALVAK

-715 AEWENIAKFKTTV
+715 AEWKNIAKFKTTV
-728 RLADLKDETYAS
+728 RLADLDSETYA
-740 TPDNPQFDVE
+740 TDPDNPQFDIE
-750 YEISGIASGSRYS
+750 YEISGLTPGSKYQIS
-763 IKNTELREKLKAKI
+763 NSELKEKLKAEI
-777 NEELT
+777 NKELN
-782 RRGWSDF
+782 RRGWADF
-789 DTIFDMSKLEKTIG
+789 DSVFDISGLNKTVG
-803 DEEEVSVTHDSLNLF
+803 DETEVNIAHDSLNLF
-818 TVRIER
+818 TVKIER

-844 ENIKNFAGTDT
+844 ENIKNLAGTDT
-855 SEYSPTELI
+855 SEYTATELA
-864 GAAALRY
+864 GAASLRY

-909 INPTNPQYQ
+909 INPSHPQYKA
-918 SSHFLIDKVAIQGNE
+918 SHFLIDKVSIQGNE
-933 FEYDEASGF
+933 FEYDETSGF
-942 EVEENDLNFTLRYI
+942 EVEENELNFTLRYI
-956 YKPNTFKLNIV
+956 YKPNTFKLKIV

-973 HNYINLNNQEERDV
+973 HNYINLNNEEEREV
-987 MHLRQVLLKRPINSE
+987 MHLRQVLLNRPNNTE
-1002 KTVYDKTKWKFNG
+1002 QTVYGKTKWIFKG
-1015 WQYEDGTPVSDGM
+1015 WQYEDGTPVS
-1028 LTDHAEGNNY
+1028 EGLLSDTSEGWNY

-1045 TLKPSWVEVKKAIV
+1045 TLKPAWEEDKKAIV
-1059 KVALEFEQEDGSYQ
+1059 RVGLEFEKEDGNYEVKHLSGIIPGSYDQ
-1073 VKALSDKIIGPD
+1073 
-1085 EEQWALGQQIDVD
+1085 QWKLGERVDVD
-1098 EYTKK
+1098 AYSKK
-1103 EGNPINNPTPNFTGY
+1103 DGNPIGGVNFEGY
-1118 DYDEEGTLKQNSMRK
+1118 DFDEEGTLKQNSMIM

-1181 KFGSNVNIPTAR
+1181 KFGNNVNIPAAR

-1198 VGGVADFRGWSLED
+1198 AGGVADFRGWSLED

-1217 IIAGSSTF
+1217 IIAGSSNF
-1225 KFDKEEYFKDST
+1225 NFNKEEYFKNST
-1237 MTFYARW
+1237 ITFYARW

-1293 ARPNNYRD
+1293 AKPNNYRD

-1342 KQWTFNFRLPAQLG
+1342 KQWTFNFHLPAQLG

-1384 LLGINGYAEVEH
+1384 LLGINGYAEVDH
-1396 WTREVPGSVDAFI
+1396 WTREVPGSIDAFI
-1409 QSGAKFDIENV
+1409 QSGAKFDVENV

-1504 FDQMQFKLENQV
+1504 FDQMQFKFENQI
-1516 KDKNFKTNVKR
+1516 KDKNFKTNVRR

-1555 VTVADSNNRILEYR
+1555 VTVADSNNKILEYR

-1683 GVPYDKTTQRPVHN
+1683 GVPYDKISQRPVHN

-1712 IQFEQFNQR
+1712 IKFELFNQR

-1773 VKKDGTYHYFKYEQ
+1773 VKKDGTYHYFRYEQ

-1801 AETNIDV
+1801 AESNIDV

-1824 YDKSYLKAYV
+1824 YDKSYLKAYI

-1845 DIIMPT
+1845 DITMPT
-1851 FEDDYDVNSS
+1851 FEDDYDLNSDQVIDL
-1861 SNSVL
+1861 N
-1866 DEYTKRYKSDEI
+1866 EYTKRYKSEKI
-1878 NVKGITEYVSF
+1878 KIKGNTDYVSF

-1903 LYKEVRGMTSYIVDN
+1903 LYKEVRGMTSYN
-1918 STLYEL
+1918 STIYEL

-1955 FNYFEQVI
+1955 FNYFDQVI